1 MKNFDDYLKEQLK
14 DENLKSEY
22 DKLNSEFADMQTVID
37 KQDKDSKKRKSIVE
51 LFEKYDGDYKPSE
64 IDWGEPVG
72 NEIL

>member
-37 KQDKDSKKRKSIVE
+37 KQNKDSKKRKTIIE
-51 LFEKYDGDYKPSE
+51 LFEGYDGDYKPSE

>member
-37 KQDKDSKKRKSIVE
+37 KQNKDSEKRKTIIE
-51 LFEKYDGDYKPSE
+51 LFEGYNGDYKPSE

>member
-37 KQDKDSKKRKSIVE
+37 KQNKDSKKRKSIVE

>member
-37 KQDKDSKKRKSIVE
+37 EQNKDSEKRKTIIE
-51 LFEKYDGDYKPSE
+51 LFDGYDGDYKPSE

-72 NEIL
+72 NEIF

>member
-37 KQDKDSKKRKSIVE
+37 KQNKDDKKRKTIIE
-51 LFEKYDGDYKPSE
+51 LFEGYDGDYKPSE